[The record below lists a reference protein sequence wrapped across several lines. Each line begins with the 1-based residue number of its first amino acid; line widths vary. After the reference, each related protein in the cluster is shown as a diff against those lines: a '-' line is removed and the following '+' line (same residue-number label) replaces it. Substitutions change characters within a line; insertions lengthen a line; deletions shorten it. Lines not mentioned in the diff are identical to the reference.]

1 MKKVLGAIGGFFVKI
16 GRWIANTAWI
26 QPLLIVG
33 GIFAIIFSI
42 PYIKQGF
49 ENLAQKEETDA
60 DIEYYKAKSI
70 SLTDAEKG
78 ESKFDQLLT
87 ALEANNEEE
96 IKNNFGEKFFISFVT
111 EDCAYCKECA
121 DGFRSLDSNFSKWA
135 MDSQFKLYSVM
146 VDATNDDGKYL
157 AKYTFENHQ
166 NLFDEIVGEFA
177 ETTDQYALQTNLDSS
192 KKQTL
197 IDSINKLQNAIDD
210 NGEGLETPTTLLID
224 LTASGDNCEVN
235 VHGVTAIFFNYVDLL
250 SEAGYTDTN
259 AFSKGKWLSDC
270 WSYSKLF
277 DKDYKKD

>member
-33 GIFAIIFSI
+33 GIFGIIFSI
-42 PYIKQGF
+42 PYIKKGF
-49 ENLAQKEETDA
+49 ESLKKEDTTDE
-60 DIEYYKAKSI
+60 DVEYYKDRAI
-70 SLTDAEKG
+70 SLDGAETG
-78 ESKFDQLLT
+78 GSRFDQLLT
-87 ALEANNEEE
+87 WLEDNNKEQVKSE
-96 IKNNFGEKFFISFVT
+96 FGEKFFISFVT
-111 EDCAYCKECA
+111 EDCAYCKECV
-121 DGFRSLDSNFSKWA
+121 DGFRSLDSNFSKWSL
-135 MDSQFKLYSVM
+135 DGSFKLYSVM

-177 ETTDQYALQTNLDSS
+177 ETTDQYALQKNLDSS

-197 IDSINKLQNAIDD
+197 VDSINKLQNAIDD
-210 NGEGLETPTTLLID
+210 NGEGLETPTTLMID
-224 LTASGDNCEVN
+224 LTAKGNECEVN

-277 DKDYKKD
+277 DKLYKED